1 MERDVTTLAS
11 MVAAFKANPNYTI
24 MRGAARFRSV
34 NGVVKSAKGLIE
46 GKAYRER
53 LAELKAKLGE
63 SVFANVDAEKFIIDL
78 KRDGCAFGLTLPAE
92 SVEAVR
98 AYAAKDSA
106 YADRDPRYGFR
117 VDRLDEAQK
126 ALGKPILLAQFFN
139 TEAQCPAIARLR
151 ADPFLHYVAARY
163 LGSAPLVHDPNLW
176 WTFATNA
183 SEEDKARHA
192 HRFHSDVDDF
202 AILKFFFYITDV
214 AVGDGS
220 HVLVKGSDKKRP
232 YRKFSDRLVLR
243 RYSDE
248 EINTFYAPERIVDI
262 GGPAGLGFAEDTF
275 CIHKG
280 NSPSDKPRLLLQF
293 QFTLFDYEAQRDRI
307 PPEQLKQLPIG

>member
-1 MERDVTTLAS
+1 VTTLS
-11 MVAAFKANPNYTI
+11 SIVAAFKANPNYAI

-34 NGVVKSAKGLIE
+34 NGVVKGAKGLIE
-46 GKAYRER
+46 GKAYRQR
-53 LAELKAKLGE
+53 LAELKSQLAE
-63 SVFANVDAEKFIIDL
+63 SVFASVNAEKFVDDL
-78 KRDGCAFGLTLPAE
+78 NRYGCAFGLALPAD
-92 SVEAVR
+92 VTEAVR
-98 AYAAKDSA
+98 AYAASDTA
-106 YADRDPRYGFR
+106 YADRDPRRGFR

-126 ALGKPILLAQFFN
+126 ALGKPILLAQYFN
-139 TEAQCPAIARLR
+139 TEAQCPAIQRLR

-214 AVGDGS
+214 AMGDGS
-220 HVLVKGSDKKRP
+220 HVLVKGSNRERP
-232 YRKFSDRLVLR
+232 YRKFTDRLVLR

-280 NSPSDKPRLLLQF
+280 NSPFDKPRLLLQF
-293 QFTLFDYEAQRDRI
+293 QFTLFDYDAQRDRI
-307 PPEQLKQLPIG
+307 PSDELKQLPIG

>member
-1 MERDVTTLAS
+1 VTTLS
-11 MVAAFKANPNYTI
+11 SIVAAFKANPNYAI

-34 NGVVKSAKGLIE
+34 NGVVKGAKGLIE
-46 GKAYRER
+46 GKAYRQR
-53 LAELKAKLGE
+53 LAELKSQLAE
-63 SVFANVDAEKFIIDL
+63 SVFASVNAEKFVDDL
-78 KRDGCAFGLTLPAE
+78 SRYGCAFGLALPAD
-92 SVEAVR
+92 VTEAVR
-98 AYAAKDSA
+98 AYAASDTA
-106 YADRDPRYGFR
+106 YADRDPRRGFR

-126 ALGKPILLAQFFN
+126 ALGKPILLAQYFN
-139 TEAQCPAIARLR
+139 TEAQCPAIQRLR

-220 HVLVKGSDKKRP
+220 HVLVKGSNRERP
-232 YRKFSDRLVLR
+232 YRKFTDRLVLR

-280 NSPSDKPRLLLQF
+280 NSPFDKPRLLLQF
-293 QFTLFDYEAQRDRI
+293 QFTLFDYDAQRDRI
-307 PPEQLKQLPIG
+307 PSEELKQLPIG

>member
-1 MERDVTTLAS
+1 
-11 MVAAFKANPNYTI
+11 MVAAFKANPNYAI

-34 NGVVKSAKGLIE
+34 NGVVKGAKGLIE
-46 GKAYRER
+46 GKTYHRR
-53 LAELKAKLGE
+53 LAELKSQLAQ
-63 SVFANVDAEKFIIDL
+63 SAFANIDAEGFIGDL
-78 KRDGCAFGLTLPAE
+78 KRDGCAFGLTLPIDV
-92 SVEAVR
+92 VETVR
-98 AYAAKDSA
+98 AYAANDRA
-106 YADRDPRYGFR
+106 YADRDPRHGFR
-117 VDRLDEAQK
+117 VDRLDAAQK
-126 ALGKPILLAQFFN
+126 ALGKPILLAQYFN
-139 TEAQCPAIARLR
+139 TEAQCPAIQRLR

-220 HVLVKGSDKKRP
+220 HVLVKGSNRERP

-243 RYSDE
+243 RYTDE
-248 EINTFYAPERIVDI
+248 EINTFYAPARIVDI

-275 CIHKG
+275 CVHKG
-280 NSPSDKPRLLLQF
+280 NSPFDKPRLLLQF
-293 QFTLFDYEAQRDRI
+293 QFTLFDYDAQRDRI
-307 PPEQLKQLPIG
+307 PPDELKPLPIG

>member
-1 MERDVTTLAS
+1 VTTLS
-11 MVAAFKANPNYTI
+11 SVVAALKANPNYAL

-34 NGVVKSAKGLIE
+34 NGVVKGAKGLIE
-46 GKAYRER
+46 GKAYRSL
-53 LAELKAKLGE
+53 LADLKARLNE
-63 SVFANVDAEKFIIDL
+63 SHFKGVDAEAFVRDL

-92 SVEAVR
+92 AVEAVR
-98 AYAAKDSA
+98 AYAASDSV
-106 YADRDPRYGFR
+106 YADRNPKNGFL
-117 VDRLDEAQK
+117 VDQIQNAEK
-126 ALGKPILLAQFFN
+126 ALNKPILLAQYFN
-139 TEAQCPAIARLR
+139 TEAQCPTIARLR

-163 LGSAPLVHDPNLW
+163 FGSAPLAHDPNLW
-176 WTFATNA
+176 WTFAANA
-183 SEEDKARHA
+183 SEEEKSRHA

-220 HVLVKGSDKKRP
+220 HVLVKGSNRERP

-243 RYSDE
+243 RYTDE
-248 EINTFYAPERIVDI
+248 EITSFYRKDQIVDI

-280 NSPSDKPRLLLQF
+280 NTPFDKPRLLLQF
-293 QFTLFDYEAQRDRI
+293 QFTLFDYDAQRDRI